1 MKSYKYNVVKSG
13 YDAESGES
21 FVTINTDVGT
31 FTGTA
36 QCHPEEERPSN
47 MFGCQVAEGRALD
60 KYLRELVKIAKA
72 RQKELNNLYT
82 TFSDWSGFNEDNY
95 YTSKVRRALY
105 ALSGEIDDLERKR
118 VQLTQRIKAMCVER
132 DIIISENKKRHAK
145 K

>member
-82 TFSDWSGFNEDNY
+82 TFTDWSDFNENNY

-105 ALSGEIDDLERKR
+105 AINGEIEDLERKR
-118 VQLTQRIKAMCVER
+118 VLLAGRIKAMCAER